1 MAQRIKS
8 QLLNFFIG
16 QAKLAVYISRKNK
29 IEGGEGQHVLIVFKN
44 LVKSRVM
51 LDFKV
56 YKMMNDLESFC
67 INGVFKGAICS
78 VVEEM

>member
-1 MAQRIKS
+1 M
-8 QLLNFFIG
+8 
-16 QAKLAVYISRKNK
+16 
-29 IEGGEGQHVLIVFKN
+29 LIVFKN

-67 INGVFKGAICS
+67 INGVLKELF
-78 VVEEM
+78 VQL